1 MVSSAEERNEESS
14 INIRIAAGIIL
25 GMVCFAAVL
34 TGGVFVGRTMGAMLS
49 TLEMIAPSEIDPLR

>member
-14 INIRIAAGIIL
+14 TNIRIAAGIIL

-34 TGGVFVGRTMGAMLS
+34 TGGVLLTMMLS
-49 TLEMIAPSEIDPLR
+49 TLELIAPSEIDPLR